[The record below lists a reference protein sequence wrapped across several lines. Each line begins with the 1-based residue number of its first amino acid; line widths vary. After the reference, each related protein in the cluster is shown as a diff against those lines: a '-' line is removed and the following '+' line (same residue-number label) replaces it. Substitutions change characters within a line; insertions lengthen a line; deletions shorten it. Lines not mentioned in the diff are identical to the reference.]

1 MNEFKNLSYQVT
13 EPEYRAYPAYSY
25 SLLSRFKQLGY
36 ANIDKLFDK
45 ISTPSLTFGK
55 LVDCLVTEGEKVFR
69 STYTPMCIKVSDTI
83 KEIVDDIYKN
93 VLDASINIDILENL
107 DTTAINEIAVRH
119 SYDDNPR
126 YDKSRADKVI
136 KEGSEYFKLLM
147 NNKNKTLVSYDDFT
161 DALKCNEVLHNN
173 PIINEVLTNKDTIF
187 QAKFIHK
194 IKFSDL
200 KYMDSVKCMC
210 DMIHIDDT
218 NKTIQIYDLKTSSK
232 PEFNFYKSFIEFNYN
247 IQADLYNWIIKQIKS
262 DYAVYTDYKVL
273 PFKFIVINRKT
284 LRPLI
289 WEFNPEEL
297 LQRTNT
303 EVVNKKI
310 TDWQDLIKDLDN
322 TLNNNN
328 IPVEFTDTNK
338 IYSLIHK
345 LSDES
350 N

>member
-1 MNEFKNLSYQVT
+1 MNEFNNLSYKIT

-69 STYTPMCIKVSDTI
+69 NTYTPMCIKVSDTI

-107 DTTAINEIAVRH
+107 DTNAINEIAVRH
-119 SYDDNPR
+119 SYYDNPR

-173 PIINEVLTNKDTIF
+173 PIINEVLTSKDTIF
-187 QAKFIHK
+187 QAKFIKK
-194 IKFSDL
+194 IADT

-262 DYAVYTDYKVL
+262 NDAVYTDYKVL

-297 LQRTNT
+297 LKRTNT
-303 EVVNKKI
+303 EAVNKKI